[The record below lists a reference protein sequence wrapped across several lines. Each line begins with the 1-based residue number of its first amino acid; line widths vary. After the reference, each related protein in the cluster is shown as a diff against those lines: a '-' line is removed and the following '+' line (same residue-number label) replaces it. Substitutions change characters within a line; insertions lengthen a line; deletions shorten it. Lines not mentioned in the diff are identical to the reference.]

1 MHLRPGEGVSLAAC
15 EADGS
20 LHAHVLIPSASAR
33 RRFEL
38 GPRALDLLRGAGE
51 AAPVSLPAG
60 CYAWAHAPGERGV
73 RVGLGERFEAR
84 EFPGRP
90 RGHWAALVGLA
101 GPDLVGRYGGDLPAL
116 LRDYGGVAGGVLE
129 VDEHGALDKWI
140 CFNGRLRDP
149 CDGVALASRVPLPL
163 ASLYLH
169 FEDAGELKRALDGD
183 PALRAALGGAGDGP
197 VFLKATRPG
206 DGPLRR
212 DDRAA
217 LRRVGLLRERDGR
230 AAARRRAFEAAR
242 RDASHALAALPRPVF
257 DLVLGYVA

>member
-1 MHLRPGEGVSLAAC
+1 M
-15 EADGS
+15 
-20 LHAHVLIPSASAR
+20 LIPSASAR

-129 VDEHGALDKWI
+129 VDEHGALEKWI

-169 FEDAGELKRALDGD
+169 FEDAGDLKRALDGD

-257 DLVLGYVA
+257 DLVLAYVA

>member
-1 MHLRPGEGVSLAAC
+1 VLDPFCGGGSVLRAALDSRSRSRVVGRDVSPLAVFCAAHRCSAPFDDGSAARFCRFVADQRSGDYDALFLLDRSCPRPPDAARFRCVHLRPGEGVSLAAC

-129 VDEHGALDKWI
+129 VDESGALDKWI

-149 CDGVALASRVPLPL
+149 CDGVALA
-163 ASLYLH
+163 
-169 FEDAGELKRALDGD
+169 
-183 PALRAALGGAGDGP
+183 
-197 VFLKATRPG
+197 
-206 DGPLRR
+206 
-212 DDRAA
+212 
-217 LRRVGLLRERDGR
+217 
-230 AAARRRAFEAAR
+230 RRA
-242 RDASHALAALPRPVF
+242 P
-257 DLVLGYVA
+257 

>member
-1 MHLRPGEGVSLAAC
+1 MCAAS
-15 EADGS
+15 DY
-20 LHAHVLIPSASAR
+20 
-33 RRFEL
+33 F
-38 GPRALDLLRGAGE
+38 
-51 AAPVSLPAG
+51 
-60 CYAWAHAPGERGV
+60 
-73 RVGLGERFEAR
+73 
-84 EFPGRP
+84 
-90 RGHWAALVGLA
+90 
-101 GPDLVGRYGGDLPAL
+101 RYGGDLPAL

-206 DGPLRR
+206 EGAWA
-212 DDRAA
+212 RAGGQA
-217 LRRVGLLRERDGR
+217 HRHWAQQWQN
-230 AAARRRAFEAAR
+230 AAAATRAPQRRL
-242 RDASHALAALPRPVF
+242 SL
-257 DLVLGYVA
+257 